1 MSWIDPTH
9 LSVLKL
15 IKLTCESAKKAKI
28 PVSVCGEMAGD
39 TIFTSLLIG
48 MGIKTLSMSSSR
60 ILKVKQYLS
69 KVNSK
74 EAKKISEDI
83 LNAEDNMLIKE
94 KLKNYNIKVENIT

>member
-1 MSWIDPTH
+1 
-9 LSVLKL
+9 
-15 IKLTCESAKKAKI
+15 
-28 PVSVCGEMAGD
+28 MAGD

-60 ILKVKQYLS
+60 ILKVKQYLI